1 MRMGAGPLQKLR
13 PSLALPLRDRFNSA
27 VAAAAV
33 AAAAQL
39 FRERADNAIM
49 RSCEG
54 QQLEVRVQGSELTAV
69 LLDEHAPLGE
79 ALVMRGAAGDH
90 MSRGIVK
97 HTCR

>member
-27 VAAAAV
+27 VAAAA
-33 AAAAQL
+33 AAQL
-39 FRERADNAIM
+39 FRARADNAIM

-97 HTCR
+97 HTCG